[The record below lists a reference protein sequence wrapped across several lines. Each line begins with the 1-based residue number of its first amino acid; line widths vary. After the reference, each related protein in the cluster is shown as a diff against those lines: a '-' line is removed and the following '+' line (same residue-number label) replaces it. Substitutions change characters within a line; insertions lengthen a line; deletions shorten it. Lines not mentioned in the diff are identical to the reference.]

1 MTRLC
6 RGFMKFA
13 VAAGVGATLLQST
26 CSVQLRDAALVGL
39 TGFVTDAVRLLLDSI
54 VTTSM

>member
-1 MTRLC
+1 
-6 RGFMKFA
+6 MKFA